1 MTLNTRANL
10 GVESTDDTP
19 EVLGVLQ
26 PLLATAQASA
36 IAVSDGV
43 DSMTLTH
50 VAMSAMPEKPVVFH
64 AVSPAVPASAT
75 ARVRE
80 HAARYGWQ
88 LQVVDAGEMQDP
100 QYVGNPVN
108 RCYFCKT
115 NLYAFIRREW
125 PGLIFSGA
133 NLDDLSD
140 YRPGLKA
147 AAEHGVR
154 HPFVEAGVDKAAVRA
169 IARHLRL
176 EDLAEL
182 PAQPCLSSRIET
194 GRAIDA
200 KHLQLVDRVESQIR
214 EWLGPVDVRCRVRL
228 LGLCLEV
235 DSHVLPRLDSS
246 VLQAIQRL
254 CEREAD
260 GAGLRFVG
268 IEGYVRGSAFVGER
282 AGSSQP

>member
-1 MTLNTRANL
+1 MTLNTRANSWADSV
-10 GVESTDDTP
+10 GAAP
-19 EVLGVLQ
+19 EALEVLQ
-26 PLLATAQASA
+26 PLLANAQASA
-36 IAVSDGV
+36 IAVSGGV

-50 VAMSAMPEKPVVFH
+50 VAMAAMPEKPLVFH
-64 AVSPAVPASAT
+64 AVSPAVPLSAT

-80 HAARYGWQ
+80 HAARYGWDLQ
-88 LQVVDAGEMQDP
+88 LADAGEMRDP
-100 QYVGNPVN
+100 RYVGNPVN

-115 NLYAFIRREW
+115 NLYMFIRREW

-154 HPFVEAGVDKAAVRA
+154 HPFVEAGVDKSAVRA

-200 KHLQLVDRVESQIR
+200 KHLQLVDRVESRIR
-214 EWLGPVDVRCRVRL
+214 EWLGPVDVRCRVRR

-235 DSHVLPRLDSS
+235 DNHVLPRLDPS
-246 VLQAIQRL
+246 VLQAIHRH
-254 CEREAD
+254 CEQEAD
-260 GAGLRFVG
+260 GAGLQFVG

-282 AGSSQP
+282 ASST

>member
-1 MTLNTRANL
+1 VTLNTCANL
-10 GVESTDDTP
+10 GVESAEDIP
-19 EVLGVLQ
+19 EALGVLE

-36 IAVSDGV
+36 IAVSGGV

-50 VAMSAMPEKPVVFH
+50 VAMAVMPEKPVVFH
-64 AVSPAVPASAT
+64 AVSPAVPARAT

-80 HAARYGWQ
+80 HAARHGWD
-88 LQVVDAGEMQDP
+88 LQVVDAGELRDP
-100 QYVGNPVN
+100 RYVGNPVN

-115 NLYAFIRREW
+115 NLYGFIRREW
-125 PGLIFSGA
+125 PGPLFSGA

-140 YRPGLKA
+140 YRPGLNA
-147 AAEHGVR
+147 AAEYGVR

-176 EDLAEL
+176 EDLSEL

-194 GRAIDA
+194 GRPIDA

-214 EWLGPVDVRCRVRL
+214 EWLGPVDLRCRVRR

-235 DSHVLPRLDSS
+235 DSQVLPALDPF
-246 VLQAIQRL
+246 VVQAIQRL

-260 GAGLRFVG
+260 GAGLHFVG

-282 AGSSQP
+282 AGSS